1 MVCAWTLFQL
11 ERKLWP
17 SSVCVVSC
25 DFETGLTDCHWENCK
40 GCVQWQRLSGNGSS
54 IYASWNETTVGSNAT
69 LISYVLCPTAGDT
82 YYKLTFQY
90 VIRCGNGKCPLSVYI
105 NKMSDNEQQRLW
117 RHTNKQEE
125 WESAET
131 EEKILSSD
139 SEFQLRFVAEY
150 LGTGCK
156 VRGVGIDNIQVREAG
171 KVTTIPAPVTNTMT
185 TTTASK
191 TSTQKLTTPTT
202 SRTPTTT
209 STTATT
215 RTSTTSST
223 STTTSHQQTTT
234 TADSTISTSPDINP
248 EQTSKEKD
256 PDLDIVIGVTVSV
269 LVVAGVTAAVI
280 ILSVRRQRRNDI
292 LRALPLQGSPDR
304 SGQGSHSDDSHEL
317 GIENAASLQYENQSF
332 PNATES
338 TTASN
343 FYDQLTPPEEH
354 NNSREYE
361 VLGGANVTAI
371 TIPIPDNVYERLDRS
386 QFSSDYTALNNVAT
400 AGSGRRATAERDYCN
415 L

>member
-1 MVCAWTLFQL
+1 MYGI
-11 ERKLWP
+11 
-17 SSVCVVSC
+17 VV
-25 DFETGLTDCHWENCK
+25 GLNYM
-40 GCVQWQRLSGNGSS
+40 
-54 IYASWNETTVGSNAT
+54 YASWNETTVGSNAT
-69 LISYVLCPTAGDT
+69 LISHVLCPTGDT

-105 NKMSDNEQQRLW
+105 NKMSDNEQLLLW
-117 RHTNKQEE
+117 GHTNKQEE
-125 WESAET
+125 WKNAMI
-131 EEKILSSD
+131 EEKTLSSD
-139 SEFQLRFVAEY
+139 SEFQIRFMAEY
-150 LGTGCK
+150 LGTGNR

-171 KVTTIPAPVTNTMT
+171 KLTTTMT
-185 TTTASK
+185 D
-191 TSTQKLTTPTT
+191 
-202 SRTPTTT
+202 
-209 STTATT
+209 STTVTGT
-215 RTSTTSST
+215 NSSRCPQVR
-223 STTTSHQQTTT
+223 H
-234 TADSTISTSPDINP
+234 TA
-248 EQTSKEKD
+248 EKD

-304 SGQGSHSDDSHEL
+304 SGQGSHSDESHEL
-317 GIENAASLQYENQSF
+317 GVENAASLQYENQSF
-332 PNATES
+332 PNATGS

-343 FYDQLTPPEEH
+343 FYDQLTAPEER
-354 NNSREYE
+354 NSSREYE